1 VKEEELLNL
10 IRTTASVAA
19 RYALLVH
26 AGLSPNVIDKVQQQQ
41 MAELL
46 GAAPELSNE
55 ATKFMKICLES
66 SMNAVSELSHVL
78 RDETK

>member
-1 VKEEELLNL
+1 
-10 IRTTASVAA
+10 
-19 RYALLVH
+19 
-26 AGLSPNVIDKVQQQQ
+26 